1 MSASAAL
8 TPEIIVSLALLG
20 LTVVLLVTEVVRI
33 DVAAVVVLVLLGFS
47 GALPGVDPL
56 IPANELFEGFSS
68 NAVMSI
74 IATMIMGAGLDKT
87 GTMSHV
93 ANWIQAAGKGSERR
107 IVTLISA
114 VGALVSGFVQN
125 IGAAALFLPV
135 ANRIARLTDTP
146 ASRILMPMGFCI
158 ILGGSI
164 TMVGSSSLILLND
177 LIASSNR
184 ALPADRQMESFGL
197 FDVAPVGLALT
208 VAGLLLFA
216 LLGDKLLPRVRSAT
230 RRPITARTN
239 DYFQRVYNI
248 SGDMYELQAT
258 IDSPLVGMTILQIE
272 RSLEHVPLI
281 LAIKNDDKITVVP
294 SGKDVI
300 WVDSYLGV
308 MCDKRQLIRFAR
320 KYKLRIVKHENI
332 FTSVMNAQETGVAEV
347 VIPPGSALV
356 GKTVSELRLQNENEL
371 SVLRIYRAG
380 YVLDEGFRESPLQG
394 GDTLV
399 VHIAWRDLK
408 QLRAD
413 ENYAVVTDRLD
424 DELRPRKMR
433 HALAFFAASMALV
446 LFSDFQIS
454 VSLLFG
460 ATGMVVSGA
469 LTMDEAYKA
478 VSWKTVFLLGS
489 LIPLGHAFELSGSA
503 AWISSQV
510 LSMLQGVETWEL
522 QVVVAVLAT
531 IFSLFMSNVGAT
543 VLLVPLA
550 VNLANATGADP
561 GMFAL
566 TVAIATS
573 NSFLLPTHQVNALIM
588 GPGSYRV
595 SDFLRV
601 GSLMTVMFVVVSIA
615 VLNLMY

>member
-1 MSASAAL
+1 M
-8 TPEIIVSLALLG
+8 
-20 LTVVLLVTEVVRI
+20 
-33 DVAAVVVLVLLGFS
+33 
-47 GALPGVDPL
+47 
-56 IPANELFEGFSS
+56 
-68 NAVMSI
+68 
-74 IATMIMGAGLDKT
+74 
-87 GTMSHV
+87 
-93 ANWIQAAGKGSERR
+93 
-107 IVTLISA
+107 
-114 VGALVSGFVQN
+114 
-125 IGAAALFLPV
+125 
-135 ANRIARLTDTP
+135 
-146 ASRILMPMGFCI
+146 CI
-158 ILGGSI
+158 RDS
-164 TMVGSSSLILLND
+164 
-177 LIASSNR
+177 
-184 ALPADRQMESFGL
+184 
-197 FDVAPVGLALT
+197 
-208 VAGLLLFA
+208 
-216 LLGDKLLPRVRSAT
+216 
-230 RRPITARTN
+230 
-239 DYFQRVYNI
+239 
-248 SGDMYELQAT
+248 
-258 IDSPLVGMTILQIE
+258 DSPLVGMTILQIE

-460 ATGMVVSGA
+460 AIGMVVSGA

-510 LSMLQGVETWEL
+510 LSMLQGVQTWEL

-550 VNLANATGADP
+550 VNLA
-561 GMFAL
+561 L
-566 TVAIATS
+566 S
-573 NSFLLPTHQVNALIM
+573 LIH
-588 GPGSYRV
+588 
-595 SDFLRV
+595 
-601 GSLMTVMFVVVSIA
+601 I
-615 VLNLMY
+615 